1 MGAAASGRG
10 GRRVRA
16 VRILLIL
23 FVVYVGIVIA
33 FESLIGFFQPAGEGT
48 IVITTTDDE
57 GSPHDRV
64 VSSVRSDG
72 KLYVSANHWPRA
84 WYEQALANPKVE
96 VTVDGQ
102 RGAYTAVPVTGAE
115 HDQLMAEHGH
125 PLVFLILTGF
135 PPRHFLRLDPG

>member
-1 MGAAASGRG
+1 MGG
-10 GRRVRA
+10 GRFRSRRA
-16 VRILLIL
+16 SRESRPDPADPLRRLRRHRRRLRI
-23 FVVYVGIVIA
+23 A
-33 FESLIGFFQPAGEGT
+33 
-48 IVITTTDDE
+48 
-57 GSPHDRV
+57 DRL
-64 VSSVRSDG
+64 
-72 KLYVSANHWPRA
+72 LYVSANHWPRA